1 MQCSDFDLYVCSQ
14 GMLLKTMRL
23 TEFMSSEFMTKE
35 VTLINRKLFF
45 WFCLLV
51 QRLVDQRETL
61 RDLGE
66 CHTRARSDP
75 EVFPLTGVH
84 VQVYH

>member
-1 MQCSDFDLYVCSQ
+1 MIS
-14 GMLLKTMRL
+14 
-23 TEFMSSEFMTKE
+23 
-35 VTLINRKLFF
+35 

-66 CHTRARSDP
+66 RHTRARSDP